1 MSLKSLS
8 SNREPWVDGLRALA
22 LLGVFIVNA
31 MGYPFAPDFPIQAGA
46 PNPVD
51 SPIALILNSVLIVFV
66 LGKAWPLLC
75 LLFGYSLC
83 LMALKLRAGG
93 LTVSSM
99 LRTRYFKLLLVGIIH
114 GLFVY
119 FGDILTMYAV
129 CGLLVA
135 SFVLMR
141 PAKVLKFWKWLS
153 IINIVMLLPLLIG
166 VGAMLLTFPS
176 NDSSANIENE
186 IVLETGKFAQ
196 AADLSTFLTI
206 NIEAYFN
213 QLVASIYILPL
224 VFWLMFSGILI
235 CRFKLFSD
243 RSYAKSFWDKH
254 LGRLQLFFAL
264 LLNISLGILTIN
276 SYADKLPDTNKILV
290 VSMMAIPAGIW
301 LVATLLAAGM
311 RYRHRLSRLPDW
323 MLWLAPAG
331 RHTLA
336 MYLTLSFSLLVT
348 SGAFLNIQGS
358 TVIRL
363 AVVLS
368 AWVCAIYFAKFATKR
383 GLKDPIANWISANN
397 FSLKPNNSIKN
408 REN

>member
-1 MSLKSLS
+1 MKSLS

-83 LMALKLRAGG
+83 LMALKLRADG

-141 PAKVLKFWKWLS
+141 PAKVLKFWIWLS
-153 IINIVMLLPLLIG
+153 IFNIVMLLPLLIG
-166 VGAMLLTFPS
+166 VGAKLLTFQS

-196 AADLSTFLTI
+196 AADLSSFLTI

-243 RSYAKSFWDKH
+243 RSNAKSFWDKH

-264 LLNISLGILTIN
+264 LLNISLGILAIN
-276 SYADKLPDTNKILV
+276 SYAGKLPDTNKILV
-290 VSMMAIPAGIW
+290 VSMMALPAGIW
-301 LVATLLAAGM
+301 LVATLIAAGM

-323 MLWLAPAG
+323 ILWLAPAG
-331 RHTLA
+331 KHTLA
-336 MYLTLSFSLLVT
+336 VYLALSFSLMLT
-348 SGAFLNIQGS
+348 SGAFLDIQGS

-368 AWVCAIYFAKFATKR
+368 AWVCAIYFAKFATQR
-383 GLKDPIANWISANN
+383 GLKDPIASWISAN
-397 FSLKPNNSIKN
+397 SLTIKPNNSIKN

>member
-8 SNREPWVDGLRALA
+8 SNREPWVDALRALA

-31 MGYPFAPDFPIQAGA
+31 MGYPFAPDFPIYAGA

-51 SPIALILNSVLIVFV
+51 SPVALVLNSLLVVFV

-83 LMALKLRAGG
+83 LMALKLRADG
-93 LTVSSM
+93 LTVSSI

-119 FGDILTMYAV
+119 FGDILTVYAV
-129 CGLLVA
+129 CGLLLA

-153 IINIVMLLPLLIG
+153 IINIVLLLPLLIG
-166 VGAMLLTFPS
+166 VGAMLLTFQS

-186 IVLETGKFAQ
+186 IVVKVGKFAKT
-196 AADLSTFLTI
+196 ADISTFLTI
-206 NIEAYFN
+206 NIDAYFN
-213 QLVASIYILPL
+213 QLVACIYILPL

-243 RSYAKSFWDKH
+243 RSYAKSFWEKH
-254 LGRLQLFFAL
+254 LGRLQLFFAI

-276 SYADKLPDTNKILV
+276 SYAGKLPNTNKILV
-290 VSMMAIPAGIW
+290 VSIMALPAGIW
-301 LVATLLAAGM
+301 LVATLIATGM
-311 RYRHRLSRLPDW
+311 RFRHRLSRLPDW
-323 MLWLAPAG
+323 ILWLAPAG
-331 RHTLA
+331 KHTLA
-336 MYLTLSFSLLVT
+336 MYLALSFSLMLT
-348 SGAFLNIQGS
+348 SGAFLNIQGN

-363 AVVLS
+363 AVVLL
-368 AWVCAIYFAKFATKR
+368 AWVYAIYFAKLASKR
-383 GLKDPIANWISANN
+383 GLKDPIASWVSANS

>member
-1 MSLKSLS
+1 MT
-8 SNREPWVDGLRALA
+8 SNREPWVDALRALA

-31 MGYPFAPDFPIQAGA
+31 MGYPFAPDFPIYAGA

-51 SPIALILNSVLIVFV
+51 SPVALVLNSLLVVFV

-83 LMALKLRAGG
+83 LMALKLRADG

-254 LGRLQLFFAL
+254 LGRLQLFLAL
-264 LLNISLGILTIN
+264 LLNISLGVLTIN
-276 SYADKLPDTNKILV
+276 SYAGKPPDTNKILV
-290 VSMMAIPAGIW
+290 VSMMALPAGIW
-301 LVATLLAAGM
+301 LVATLIAAGM

-323 MLWLAPAG
+323 ILWLAPAG
-331 RHTLA
+331 KHTLA
-336 MYLTLSFSLLVT
+336 MYLVLSFSLMLT
-348 SGAFLNIQGS
+348 SGAFLDIQGS

-368 AWVCAIYFAKFATKR
+368 AWVCAIYFAKFATQR
-383 GLKDPIANWISANN
+383 GLKDPIASWISAN
-397 FSLKPNNSIKN
+397 SLTIKPNNSIKN

>member
-1 MSLKSLS
+1 MKSLS
-8 SNREPWVDGLRALA
+8 SNRELWVDGLRALA

-83 LMALKLRAGG
+83 LMALKLRADG

-119 FGDILTMYAV
+119 FGDILTMYAF

-166 VGAMLLTFPS
+166 VGAMLLTSQS

-186 IVLETGKFAQ
+186 IVLEAGKFAQ

-264 LLNISLGILTIN
+264 LLNISLGILAIN
-276 SYADKLPDTNKILV
+276 SYAGKLPDTNKILV
-290 VSMMAIPAGIW
+290 VSMMALPAGIW
-301 LVATLLAAGM
+301 LVVTLIAAGM
-311 RYRHRLSRLPDW
+311 RYRHRLLRLPDW
-323 MLWLAPAG
+323 ILWLAPAG
-331 RHTLA
+331 KHTLA
-336 MYLTLSFSLLVT
+336 MYLALSFSLMLT
-348 SGAFLNIQGS
+348 SGAFLDIQGS

-368 AWVCAIYFAKFATKR
+368 AWVCAIYFAKFATQR
-383 GLKDPIANWISANN
+383 GLKDPIASWISAN
-397 FSLKPNNSIKN
+397 SLTIKPNNSIKN